1 MPGQFLVRFHPPF
14 IALIIWF
21 SHHQHILSRG
31 LFVQNTAVIA
41 SIIARMHFFLLK
53 VRAEIPREQRKVLC
67 FVPDQE
73 GVASLKSEFALEDD
87 SADGPS
93 KEADDDIVAV
103 MNLKPS
109 KRPNQQPD
117 WKAIKKQKGP
127 PKAPRGDAIDDIFGS
142 L

>member
-1 MPGQFLVRFHPPF
+1 M
-14 IALIIWF
+14 IALTIPS

-31 LFVQNTAVIA
+31 LFVQNTAAIA

-67 FVPDQE
+67 HVLDQHD
-73 GVASLKSEFALEDD
+73 VASFKSEFAVEDD

-93 KEADDDIVAV
+93 KEADDGIVAV
-103 MNLKPS
+103 MNLKPG

-117 WKAIKKQKGP
+117 WKASKKQKGGP
-127 PKAPRGDAIDDIFGS
+127 PKMPRGAVAGDARGDAIDDIFGS